1 MKQQKSDKL
10 SAAAERE
17 RCAKVAQK
25 IAYELAD
32 GEGEL
37 YVARKI
43 VDAIRALEDRNR

>member
-1 MKQQKSDKL
+1 MTQTRQIDIRTILKT
-10 SAAAERE
+10 ERE
-17 RCAKVAQK
+17 RCAKVAQE

-43 VDAIRALEDRNR
+43 VDAIRALED